1 MCLSVWMYVSGD
13 RPEVNLESC
22 SSGVVLEMGS
32 LTWILQ
38 IWLSWLAS
46 TPQWSVCLLLQHWD
60 YMGNQSQ
67 LFRLVL
73 EIKLRSHIFKHI
85 TDWTISP
92 ALKLLFFFLPCLCVC
107 VAVNWVWGPI
117 CTRQAIYYWAIPSSV
132 FIYTHRGGGTIPL
145 ARKLEILLKDNEYR
159 VLFTKDTVIKVE
171 L

>member
-92 ALKLLFFFLPCLCVC
+92 ALKLLFFSFPVYVC
-107 VAVNWVWGPI
+107 VLLWIEFGAPYVLGKRSTTELFP
-117 CTRQAIYYWAIPSSV
+117 ALSL
-132 FIYTHRGGGTIPL
+132 YTHTGEGGPYL
-145 ARKLEILLKDNEYR
+145 
-159 VLFTKDTVIKVE
+159 
-171 L
+171 